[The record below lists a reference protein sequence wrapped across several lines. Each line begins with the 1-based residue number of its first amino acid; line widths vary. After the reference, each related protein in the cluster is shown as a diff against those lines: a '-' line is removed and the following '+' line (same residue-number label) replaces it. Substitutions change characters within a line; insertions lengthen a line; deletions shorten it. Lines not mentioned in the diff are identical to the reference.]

1 MSKIYLFDW
10 GDTLMVDFPKYSG
23 KMCDWEE
30 IEAVSGA
37 RNTLKHLS
45 LFSKI
50 YIATG
55 ASESSEEEIK
65 SAFQKVELDE
75 YISGYFCK
83 ANLGIEKGSAE
94 FFQKI
99 IEKLA
104 VPFNDVTMVGDSLS
118 RDIEPALQL
127 GIKVAWF
134 CPNETACVNDEIR
147 VINKLE
153 ELC

>member
-1 MSKIYLFDW
+1 ML
-10 GDTLMVDFPKYSG
+10 DFPKYSG

-30 IEAVSGA
+30 LEAVSGA
-37 RNTLKHLS
+37 KNTLKYLS
-45 LFSKI
+45 LSSKI

-83 ANLGIEKGSAE
+83 ANLGIEKGNIA

-99 IEKLA
+99 IEKLD
-104 VPFNDVTMVGDSLS
+104 VPFHDVMMVGDSLS
-118 RDIEPALQL
+118 RDIKPALQL
-127 GIKVAWF
+127 GINVAWF
-134 CPNETACVNDEIR
+134 CPNKSPSPNDDIR

-153 ELC
+153 ELCQTSRKGKV

>member
-1 MSKIYLFDW
+1 MSSIYLFDW
-10 GDTLMVDFPKYSG
+10 GDTLMVDFPKYCG

-30 IEAVSGA
+30 VEAVSGA
-37 RNTLKHLS
+37 KNTLKYLS
-45 LFSKI
+45 QSSKI
-50 YIATG
+50 YVATG

-65 SAFQKVELDE
+65 SAFKKVELDE

-83 ANLGIEKGSAE
+83 ANLGIEKGSVA
-94 FFQKI
+94 FFKKI
-99 IEKLA
+99 IEKLD
-104 VPFNDVTMVGDSLS
+104 VPFTDVMMVGDSLS

-127 GIKVAWF
+127 GINVAWF
-134 CPNETACVNDEIR
+134 RPDASPSQNCDIR